1 MGGRMLEYE
10 AKTIYREGCRE
21 GLQMVPRNE
30 FPDPEEYKKALPGMF
45 ILLIREGCT
54 IKEATA
60 RTGIPEEDA
69 DRALVK
75 MLRQQ
80 EE

>member
-1 MGGRMLEYE
+1 MSREDASGVCQVTG
-10 AKTIYREGCRE
+10 YRQ
-21 GLQMVPRNE
+21 GLQMVLKNE
-30 FPDPEEYKKALPGMF
+30 FPDPEEYRKALSGMF
-45 ILLIREGCT
+45 IRLIREGCA

-75 MLRQQ
+75 MLRQR
-80 EE
+80 EEE